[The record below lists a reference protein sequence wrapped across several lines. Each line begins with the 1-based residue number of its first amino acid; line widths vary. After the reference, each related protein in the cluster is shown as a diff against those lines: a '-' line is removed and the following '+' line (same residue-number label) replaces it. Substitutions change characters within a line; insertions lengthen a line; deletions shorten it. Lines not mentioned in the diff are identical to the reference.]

1 MLKLLHTRKGEY
13 MKDTN
18 QILIPTVIEKTHLG
32 ERAYDIYSKLL
43 EDRIIFLGTAIDDT
57 VANLI
62 IAQLLYLESVDG
74 KKDITLYVNS
84 PGGSVTSAMAI
95 YDTMNYVKP
104 DVSVVC
110 LGMAASAA
118 ALILSSGAKGKR
130 FSLPNSRIMIHQP
143 LIEGMGGQVTDI
155 EIHAKELIRT
165 KKQLN
170 QILANNTGQKLDKIN
185 LDVERDYF
193 MTADEAKKYG
203 LIDAII
209 EKRK

>member
-1 MLKLLHTRKGEY
+1 
-13 MKDTN
+13 MKDRN

-170 QILANNTGQKLDKIN
+170 QILASNTGQKLDKIN

-193 MTADEAKKYG
+193 MTAEEAKKYG